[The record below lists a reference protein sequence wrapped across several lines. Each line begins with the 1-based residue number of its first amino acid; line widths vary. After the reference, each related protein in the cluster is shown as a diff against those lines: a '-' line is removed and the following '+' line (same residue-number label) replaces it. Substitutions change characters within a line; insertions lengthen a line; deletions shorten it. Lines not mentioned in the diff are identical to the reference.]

1 MVQEVAQPD
10 GDPSEPEGPEP
21 DEPDV
26 ALDELP
32 PSAQTVYEVLNEE
45 GPATHKELL
54 TEMEMP
60 GRTIRYAV
68 KRLKEAGIIGERC
81 KLMDCRQCY
90 FFVQNKCPGKPE
102 YRKTRGS

>member
-1 MVQEVAQPD
+1 MVQEVASPPD
-10 GDPSEPEGPEP
+10 PPEADG

-26 ALDELP
+26 AFDDLP

-90 FFVQNKCPGKPE
+90 FFVQNKCPGKAE